1 MIQEKMNRYSDKM
14 FDKYVL
20 TEIENL
26 VSENKALFEQLHTKR
41 VFITG
46 ATGLIGSQIVL
57 ALLIANKKYDL
68 NISITIL
75 VRSLLKAKS
84 IFGDDIT
91 ELQLVEGDVR
101 DRIELAGSIDY
112 IIHGASVTNSLDFV
126 QKPVDTIFTV
136 VDGTRNMLELAKAKS
151 ITGFVLLSS
160 LEVYGS
166 FDGQKDVSE
175 NDFGSLNPANARS
188 SYSEGKRLAESL
200 SISYAVQYHLPVKI
214 ARLCQTFGPG
224 VNYED
229 NRVFAQF
236 ARSVIEQKDIVLHTA
251 GRTERNYCSIKDAIA
266 GILHVLLLGKSGE
279 AYNVANEDTL
289 ISIKDMAELVT
300 SLDELS
306 ATKVVFDLQDINK
319 FGYNPEVKLKLLTE
333 KLEHLGWKPTVD
345 LPTIFTG
352 LIQSMKYSRVRQ
364 DER

>member
-1 MIQEKMNRYSDKM
+1 M
-14 FDKYVL
+14 FDKYVV
-20 TEIENL
+20 TEIEAL
-26 VSENKALFEQLHTKR
+26 VSENKDLFEHLHTKKIF
-41 VFITG
+41 VTG

-57 ALLIANKKYDL
+57 ALLTANKKYDL

-84 IFGDDIT
+84 IFGDNIA
-91 ELQLVEGDVR
+91 ELQVVEGDVR
-101 DRIELAGSIDY
+101 DRIEVADPIDY

-136 VDGTRNMLELAKAKS
+136 VDGTRNMLELAKVKS

-175 NDFGSLNPANARS
+175 DDFGYLNPANARS

-200 SISYAVQYHLPVKI
+200 SISYATQYHLPVKV

-236 ARSVIEQKDIVLHTA
+236 ARSIIEKKDIVLHTA

-266 GILHVLLLGKSGE
+266 GILYVLILGQSEE
-279 AYNVANEDTL
+279 AYNVANENTL

-300 SLDELS
+300 SLEESS
-306 ATKVVFDLQDINK
+306 ATKVVFDFQDINK
-319 FGYNPEVKLKLLTE
+319 LGYNPEVKLKLLTK
-333 KLEHLGWKPTVD
+333 KLENLGWKPTVD

-352 LIQSMKYSRVRQ
+352 LIQSMRHSRVKQ
-364 DER
+364 NE